1 MENNSIL
8 VIEEKVVLVLYETSY
23 NQKDVYPVS
32 IETFVHD
39 VFHAVDCKEID
50 NYVVLKILEME
61 VGIVAD
67 NHDRTSNVIVDHFE
81 PMEIKIYDKVFVD
94 LDNIIDN
101 IEKNQE
107 NIKEEINKEEVVS

>member
-1 MENNSIL
+1 
-8 VIEEKVVLVLYETSY
+8 
-23 NQKDVYPVS
+23 
-32 IETFVHD
+32 
-39 VFHAVDCKEID
+39 
-50 NYVVLKILEME
+50 ME

-101 IEKNQE
+101 IEKN
-107 NIKEEINKEEVVS
+107 